1 VIVLDTHAFLWWRSE
16 DERLSATARMEI
28 EGAGG
33 IGVPTACCLEIAT
46 LDRRGRITLAG
57 GARRWIRAALADP
70 RVMEIP
76 LTAEIATEAG
86 LLPET
91 FPGDPI
97 DRVVYATST
106 VTGSRLVTRD
116 RRMSNHDPRRVVW

>member
-1 VIVLDTHAFLWWRSE
+1 MIILDTHAFLWWR
-16 DERLSATARMEI
+16 DESPRLSETARTAI
-28 EGAGG
+28 EEAGR

-57 GARRWIRAALADP
+57 GVTKWMRAALADP
-70 RVMEIP
+70 RVEEIP
-76 LTAEIATEAG
+76 LTAEIAIEAG
-86 LLPET
+86 RLPDT
-91 FPGDPI
+91 FPGDPV

-116 RRMSNHDPRRVVW
+116 RRITNHDPRRVVW

>member
-1 VIVLDTHAFLWWRSE
+1 MIVLDTHAFLWWRDE
-16 DERLSATARMEI
+16 DPRLSDAARAEI
-28 EGAGG
+28 EGADR

-57 GARRWIRAALADP
+57 GATKWIRAALADP
-70 RVMEIP
+70 RVVEIP

-86 LLPET
+86 LLPEA

-106 VTGSRLVTRD
+106 VTGSRLLTRD
-116 RRMSNHDPRRVVW
+116 RRISNHDPRRVVW